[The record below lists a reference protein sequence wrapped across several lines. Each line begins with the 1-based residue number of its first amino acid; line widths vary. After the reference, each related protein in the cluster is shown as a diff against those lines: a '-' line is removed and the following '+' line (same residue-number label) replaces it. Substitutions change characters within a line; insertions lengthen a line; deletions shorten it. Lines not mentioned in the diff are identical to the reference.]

1 MAESAQNIKHSLELT
16 VPASEVEAETGRVI
30 DDLRQKVRIPGFRPG
45 KVPGDMIRR
54 RFQDDIRKKVIDK
67 LLPRYFFKR
76 AEEEGLNV
84 VGTPSVTEIHF
95 EPGEPLRF
103 KAEFEVAPEI
113 ELKEY
118 KGLRIPYQDPEVSEE
133 DVDKRLGE
141 IREQKAEYISIDPRP
156 VETGDYAVVAIE
168 SVAGVQ
174 PPMKQEELSVQ
185 IGGEDTLA
193 GFNEN
198 LAGMTPG
205 DEKEFD
211 VQYPEDYGQPK
222 LAGKT
227 IRFHTK
233 LKGLRRKELPELN
246 DEFARDVGDYQSLA
260 ELREAVRGSLF
271 AERQFFAQ
279 QEAKNK
285 LVDQLVDAHEFP
297 VPEAYIGRQIE
308 MQVERY
314 LSGLAAEG
322 EDVRSL
328 KLDWKKIQESQRDRA
343 VREVK
348 ASLLL
353 GKVADVEN
361 IYAAND
367 EVDRE
372 VQRIARQEREAV
384 ASVRARLQKEDGL
397 RRIASRIRTEKT
409 LNFLFEH
416 ATKVAGS

>member
-1 MAESAQNIKHSLELT
+1 MAETEQNIKHSLELT
-16 VPASEVEAETGRVI
+16 VPASEVEAETGRVV
-30 DDLRQKVRIPGFRPG
+30 DDLRQKVRLPGFRPG

-54 RFQDDIRKKVIDK
+54 RFQEDIRKQVIDK
-67 LLPRYFFKR
+67 LLPKYFFKR

-118 KGLRIPYQDPEVSEE
+118 KGLRVPYQDPEITDE
-133 DVDKRLGE
+133 DVDKRIEE
-141 IREQKAEYISIDPRP
+141 IREQKAEYVNIDPRP

-174 PPMKQEELSVQ
+174 PAIKQEELSVQ
-185 IGGEDTLA
+185 IGGEETLA

-198 LAGMTPG
+198 LVGMMPG
-205 DEKEFD
+205 DEKDFD
-211 VQYPEDYGQPK
+211 VVYPEDYGQPK

-227 IRFHTK
+227 VRFHAR

-246 DEFARDVGDYQSLA
+246 DEFAQDVGDYKNLA

-285 LVDQLVDAHEFP
+285 LVDQLVDAHDFP
-297 VPEAYIGRQIE
+297 VPEAYIERQIE

-314 LSGLAAEG
+314 LTGLAADG
-322 EDVRSL
+322 VDVRSL
-328 KLDWKKIQESQRDRA
+328 KLDWKKIRESQRDRA
-343 VREVK
+343 VRDVK

-353 GKVADVEN
+353 GKMADAED
-361 IYAAND
+361 IYATNE

-384 ASVRARLQKEDGL
+384 ASVRMRLQKEDGL